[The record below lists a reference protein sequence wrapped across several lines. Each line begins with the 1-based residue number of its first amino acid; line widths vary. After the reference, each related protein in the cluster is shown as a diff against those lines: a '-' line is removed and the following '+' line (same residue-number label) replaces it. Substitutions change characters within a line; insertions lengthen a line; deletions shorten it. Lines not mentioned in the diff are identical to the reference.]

1 MACNGLGAATYDRYV
16 LGLLDDAGR
25 ACIESHIR
33 EQCEACL
40 QGLHRSMNLWVVFAT
55 TLDHAEPSE
64 DFKSRLVNIA
74 QLSKKVLTFPN
85 DLSPAQV
92 SGMRRST
99 LIAVTIAAIVLILGA
114 WYAGRQSGQMDAQP
128 INAELNRLVHL
139 FATTQVQ
146 LHQEKEKGQAMQ
158 KALSV
163 GGRADVV
170 NSETSLQHQLSEAK
184 AEADQYKAVLARDR
198 ESATDEVNVLAVLAN
213 PNVHL
218 VALKP
223 SKRAPRSVAYALFAK
238 NSGLIFLGS
247 RLPHPQ
253 ADRQFQ
259 LWLLRKEEPKVIS
272 AGVFAPD
279 GNDRTVLYFEG
290 PSLVSDMTELEVTE
304 EPVGGSSA
312 PTGPE
317 IFQVSGLAD

>member
-1 MACNGLGAATYDRYV
+1 MACNGLGAVTYDRYV

-25 ACIESHIR
+25 ACIESHIH
-33 EQCEACL
+33 EGCEACL

-92 SGMRRST
+92 AGMRRST

-114 WYAGRQSGQMDAQP
+114 WYAGQQSGRMDAQP
-128 INAELNRLVHL
+128 VNAELNRLVHL

-163 GGRADVV
+163 GGRAEAI
-170 NSETSLQHQLSEAK
+170 NSEASLQRQLSEAR
-184 AEADQYKAVLARDR
+184 AEADQYKAVLTRNR
-198 ESATDEVNVLAVLAN
+198 EAATDEADVLAVLAN

-223 SKRAPRSVAYALFAK
+223 SKRARGSVAYALLAR

-247 RLPHPQ
+247 RLPYPQ
-253 ADRQFQ
+253 PNHQFQ
-259 LWLLRKEEPKVIS
+259 LWLFRKEQPKVIS
-272 AGVFAPD
+272 AGVFAPV
-279 GNDRTVLYFEG
+279 GNDRTVLRFEN
-290 PSLVSDMTELEVTE
+290 PSLVSNLSELEVTE
-304 EPVGGSSA
+304 EPAGGSSA
-312 PTGPE
+312 PTGPKL
-317 IFQVSGLAD
+317 FQVSGLAD

>member
-1 MACNGLGAATYDRYV
+1 MACNGLGAVTYDRYV
-16 LGLLDDAGR
+16 LGLLDEAGR

-85 DLSPAQV
+85 DLSPARV

-99 LIAVTIAAIVLILGA
+99 LAAVAIAAVLLIVAA

-128 INAELNRLVHL
+128 VNAELNRLVHL

-146 LHQEKEKGQAMQ
+146 LHQAKEKGQAME

-163 GGRADVV
+163 EGRTDAID
-170 NSETSLQHQLSEAK
+170 SESSLRRQLTEAK
-184 AEADQYKAVLARDR
+184 AEADQYKAVLTRDR
-198 ESATDEVNVLAVLAN
+198 EAVTDEANVLAVLAN

-218 VALKP
+218 VTLKP
-223 SKRAPRSVAYALFAK
+223 SKRAPRSVAYALLTR

-253 ADRQFQ
+253 PDRQFQ

-279 GNDRTVLYFEG
+279 GNDRIALRFDN
-290 PSLVSDMTELEVTE
+290 PSLVSDIAELEVTE

-312 PTGPE
+312 PAGPE
-317 IFQVSGLAD
+317 IFQVSGLED